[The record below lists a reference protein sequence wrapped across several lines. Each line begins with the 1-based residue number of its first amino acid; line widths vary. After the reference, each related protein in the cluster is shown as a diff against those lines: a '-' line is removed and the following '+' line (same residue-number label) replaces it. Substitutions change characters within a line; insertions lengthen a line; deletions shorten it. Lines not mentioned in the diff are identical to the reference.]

1 MRTSRREIAG
11 LLVGHSVSLV
21 LLYLVANPSDSQ
33 RSFRIVTAV
42 ARQLPNP
49 IADLLTPK
57 VVAALVVFWFVA
69 ACGWF
74 SGALARARP
83 WRAAMIPA
91 VSAIALAVA
100 GWRAADSST
109 DELLAVVGATVA
121 GSVVGASLAATES
134 MFVASSISGT
144 QRWQRRFLRY
154 QRALF
159 AVTTSIAVIGAI
171 GAPLFIFP
179 DTSRSAADPSAVVV
193 LGPATAERIAAGID
207 TAEESGAQTVAV
219 SSALRPD
226 GSFAAPQC
234 TRPASVA
241 VDCFAPKPFSTA
253 GEMKAIDALSQEHG
267 WTEVILLTA
276 TPHVARVTF
285 LADRCLTVHTAV
297 RAVDGPRSITDWSLA
312 YLYQSLAFAKVAV
325 SGPCA

>member
-1 MRTSRREIAG
+1 MLTSRREIAG

-21 LLYLVANPSDSQ
+21 LLYLVANPSDSE
-33 RSFRIVTAV
+33 RTFRIVTAV
-42 ARQLPNP
+42 ARQLPHP
-49 IADLLTPK
+49 FADLLTPE
-57 VVAALVVFWFVA
+57 VIAALVVFWFVA

-74 SGALARARP
+74 SGALASARP

-91 VSAIALAVA
+91 VSAIALALA

-109 DELLAVVGATVA
+109 DELLMVVAATVS
-121 GSVVGASLAATES
+121 GSVVGACLAATENV
-134 MFVASSISGT
+134 FAASSMSDT
-144 QRWQRRFLRY
+144 QQWQRRFLRHR
-154 QRALF
+154 RALL
-159 AVTTSIAVIGAI
+159 AVTASIAVIGAV
-171 GAPLFIFP
+171 GAPLFVFP

-193 LGPATAERIAAGID
+193 LGPATAERIAAGIN
-207 TAEESGAQTVAV
+207 TAKESGAQTVAV
-219 SSALRPD
+219 SSARRPD

-234 TRPASVA
+234 TGPASVE

-253 GEMKAIDALSQEHG
+253 GEMKAIDALSQRHG

-276 TPHVARVTF
+276 TPHVARATF
-285 LADRCLTVHTAV
+285 LADRCLTVHAAV
-297 RAVDGPRSITDWSLA
+297 RAVDGPRSITDWALA